1 MTRKRPSSWGNLPV
15 ICESSLYCV
24 RRGSNVNIF
33 RVKPR
38 RLGVCAPAILPI
50 VLLAASLPGS
60 LADAQTLAAAMPAA
74 ASLTTDRRAAA
85 APATDIATA
94 DDASESFEVADL
106 GRKPAVAG
114 VGVGSDG
121 NLEATA
127 KRTRFVIGLDKR
139 VKYSVFALS
148 NPNRVI
154 VELPEAAIDLPRQ
167 VGDRPVGLIASFRG
181 GLSAPGRQRVVIDV
195 TAPVVIEGQR
205 LEKAAGGK
213 GYQLALDII
222 PAQAALN
229 RNSSASLG
237 GTPYKLGLQPPTP
250 RPAEAP
256 AKRAARA
263 FKPIIVIDPGH
274 GGHDTGAQKFGTV
287 EKDVVL
293 AFSKVLKELLES
305 TGRYKIMMTRDSDVF
320 VELDARRAFAERH
333 NASLFIA
340 VHADYASTAARGATI
355 YTLRNGVA
363 DRLKGS
369 AKDDAAEHV
378 LSKDEVSSV
387 KGASG
392 DVDAVKGIL
401 ADLARRDVDATKER
415 TSIFARSVV
424 NYMSAT
430 TNMRDD
436 PDQQAAFRVLK
447 TAQFPSVL
455 IELAYV
461 SNRQDAAL
469 LKSNEWRQKVA
480 SSITTA
486 VENYFS
492 HQLARLPL

>member
-1 MTRKRPSSWGNLPV
+1 MTWKRPSSWGNLPV
-15 ICESSLYCV
+15 VCESSMYCV
-24 RRGSNVNIF
+24 RRGSNVSVS

-38 RLGVCAPAILPI
+38 RRGVSTPAILPFF
-50 VLLAASLPGS
+50 LMAASLPGTR
-60 LADAQTLAAAMPAA
+60 ADAQTLAAAMPALA
-74 ASLTTDRRAAA
+74 NS
-85 APATDIATA
+85 ATA
-94 DDASESFEVADL
+94 TPSVDVPTADPAQESFEVAEIA
-106 GRKPAVAG
+106 RRPAATG
-114 VGVGSDG
+114 IDSDG

-127 KRTRFVIGLDKR
+127 KRTRFVIGLDKK

-154 VELPEAAIDLPRQ
+154 VELPDTAIDLPRQ
-167 VGDRPVGLIASFRG
+167 VGDRPVGLVASFRG

-195 TAPVVIEGQR
+195 TAPVVIESQR
-205 LEKAAGGK
+205 LEKAADGK

-222 PAQAALN
+222 PVQAALN
-229 RNSSASLG
+229 RSNSAALG
-237 GTPYKLGLQPPTP
+237 TTPFKLGVQPPTP

-256 AKRAARA
+256 GKRAARA

-293 AFSKVLKELLES
+293 AFSKVLKERLEA
-305 TGRYKIMMTRDSDVF
+305 TGRYKIIMTRDTDVF

-340 VHADYASTAARGATI
+340 VHADYASTGARGATI
-355 YTLRNGVA
+355 YTLRDGVA

-369 AKDDAAEHV
+369 AKEDAAEHV

-387 KGASG
+387 KGATG

-469 LKSNEWRQKVA
+469 LKSNAWRLKVA